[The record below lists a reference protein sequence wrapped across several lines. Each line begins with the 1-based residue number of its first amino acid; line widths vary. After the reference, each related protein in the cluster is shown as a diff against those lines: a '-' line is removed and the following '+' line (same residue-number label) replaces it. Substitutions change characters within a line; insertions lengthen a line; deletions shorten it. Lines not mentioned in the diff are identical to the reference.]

1 VELKEEI
8 KNINQSLK
16 ILTRIVEEIQEQG
29 ISRHE
34 FRLEEAITRP
44 VFEPPTPQPIKPSV
58 SNT

>member
-16 ILTRIVEEIQEQG
+16 ILTRRVEEIQEQG

-34 FRLEEAITRP
+34 FRLKEAITRP
-44 VFEPPTPQPIKPSV
+44 VFLGFG
-58 SNT
+58 